1 MSILLGNNELVG
13 AYLGSSEI
21 ESIYLGENLVYESFQ
36 SHLLL
41 YDAGNEYVGK
51 TGGWIGAEP
60 VYPASYP
67 PSGTFTK
74 EATDLKITYKNAWY
88 GVTVKAIDLTK
99 YTKLHGTLSGSH
111 RKNGCIKVCQK
122 TEDGKYAQVEN
133 YYKYLR
139 GSAKETLTLD
149 ITSLTGKYYPSFCG
163 TFNYNDSGDV
173 YLYKMW
179 LE

>member
-1 MSILLGNNELVG
+1 MSIS
-13 AYLGSSEI
+13 LGSSEMAGVYLGDS
-21 ESIYLGENLVYESFQ
+21 EVQSVYLGENLVYESFQ
-36 SHLLL
+36 SPLLL

-74 EATDLKITYKNAWY
+74 EATDLKVTYKNSWC

-99 YTKLHGTLSGSH
+99 YTKLHGTLSGSN
-111 RKNGCIKVCQK
+111 RKNGYIKVCQK
-122 TEDGKYAQVEN
+122 TEDGKYEQVEN
-133 YYKYLR
+133 YNKSLS
-139 GSAKETLTLD
+139 GSARETLTLD
-149 ITSLTGKYYPSFCG
+149 ITSLTGKYYPSFG
-163 TFNYNDSGDV
+163 GSYSYNDSGDV